1 MHVHDSLN
9 KPHFSPQSI
18 ARSAD
23 NVARKG
29 ESARAADVETSVGSG
44 ESATHTAAPEVIQL
58 LDRLRDLPE
67 VREEVITEVT
77 ERLLK
82 GVYLTRVAAE
92 EAANA
97 IVEN

>member
-1 MHVHDSLN
+1 MHVHDALN

-18 ARSAD
+18 AHSSE

-29 ESARAADVETSVGSG
+29 GSG
-44 ESATHTAAPEVIQL
+44 RSEEVEGGVPAGGSTAHTTAPEVIELLQQL
-58 LDRLRDLPE
+58 RGLPE
-67 VREEVITEVT
+67 VREEVITDVT
-77 ERLLK
+77 ERLAK